1 MKKLALFGALLLAA
15 GAHAQS
21 HKLTQLWE
29 SDASF
34 KVPESVLYD
43 AQRQVLYVSNI
54 DGEPWADDK
63 KGSIGKL
70 GLDGKVIAAEWV
82 TTGLSC
88 PKGMAMSS
96 DGKWLYAADTGGVVV
111 IDIARGEVS
120 RKIPIPDGIQLN
132 DLVSDGK
139 GTLYVSDSRG
149 KKIYAVKGD
158 KVSVH
163 LDESVLKGPNGVL
176 VHDGKL
182 YVLDNNSLNLVNDDK
197 SLQVLADGMPGGTD
211 GVEHVKGDEFLVS
224 IWSGAI
230 WYVKGGEKELLF
242 DGKPTATRTA
252 DIGWDPATSTV
263 YVPTFQK
270 NTVVAY
276 KVE

>member
-1 MKKLALFGALLLAA
+1 MKMPTLLGALLLAA
-15 GAHAQS
+15 GAHAES

-29 SDASF
+29 TEASF

-43 AQRQVLYVSNI
+43 AKRQVLYVSNI

-63 KGSIGKL
+63 RGSIGKL
-70 GLDGKVIAAEWV
+70 GLDGKVIAADWV
-82 TTGLSC
+82 TGVSC

-96 DGKWLYAADTGGVVV
+96 DGKWLYAADAGGIAV
-111 IDIARGEVS
+111 IDIEKGKVEK
-120 RKIPIPDGIQLN
+120 KIAIPEGLQLN

-149 KKIYAVKGD
+149 KKVYAVKGD
-158 KVSVH
+158 KVTVH
-163 LDESVLKGPNGVL
+163 LDETVLKGPNGVL

-197 SLQVLADGMPGGTD
+197 SLKVLADGMPGGTD
-211 GVEHVKGDEFLVS
+211 GVEHVQDDEFLVS

-242 DGKPTATRTA
+242 DGKPTETRTA
-252 DIGWDPATSTV
+252 DIGWDPATRTV